1 VQIVEEKAWAG
12 VDVGKGFHWAHVVD
26 ARGTELLSR
35 RVENDEADLLAL
47 IDEALSLAGEVAW
60 AVDQPG
66 GGAALVLALLW
77 ERGQGVCYVPGLSVD
92 RARDGYRGESKTDRK
107 DARVIADQAR
117 MRGDL
122 GRLEPGD
129 DALAGLQLLLARR
142 RDLVADRTRAV
153 TRLRETL
160 LALFPALERALN
172 LTTRGPLELVARYQ
186 SSGAI
191 RRAGRKRVAAYLKKR
206 GVTKADALARRALE
220 ASEEQSIKLPAED
233 VASEI
238 VAELAGSILALK
250 ERVEALD
257 EDLAR
262 RFFSR
267 PEARVLSSFPGIGP
281 ILGAEFLVAVGDVS
295 AFGSADRL
303 AAYAGLVPAAH
314 DSGKRVG
321 NHRKGRGG
329 NKVLKR
335 VFYQSAFSSMRAVP
349 ESRAFY
355 DRKRAEGKRHTQAV
369 IALAR
374 RRVNVLWA
382 MLRDGTTFEPRSAA

>member
-26 ARGTELLSR
+26 ASGTELLSR
-35 RVENDEADLLAL
+35 RVDNDEADLLAL
-47 IDEALSLAGEVAW
+47 IDEVLSLAEDVAW

-66 GGAALVLALLW
+66 GGAALLLALLW
-77 ERGQGVCYVPGLSVD
+77 ERGQGVSYVPGLSVD

-117 MRGDL
+117 MRADL
-122 GRLEPGD
+122 GRLEPGE

-186 SSGAI
+186 SAGAV

-206 GVTKADALARRALE
+206 GVAKADALAEKAV
-220 ASEEQSIKLPAED
+220 AAAKGQGATLPAQD
-233 VASEI
+233 VAAKI
-238 VAELAGSILALK
+238 VAELAREVLALK
-250 ERVEALD
+250 RRVDVLER
-257 EDLAR
+257 DLEE
-262 RFFSR
+262 RFSAR
-267 PEARVLSSFPGIGP
+267 PEAPILSSFPGMGP

-349 ESRAFY
+349 ESRAYY

-382 MLRDGTTFEPRSAA
+382 MLRDGATFEARSAA

>member
-66 GGAALVLALLW
+66 GGAALLLALLW

-160 LALFPALERALN
+160 CSPSSRRWSGRSTLRPEDRWSWLPVTRVPAPSAER
-172 LTTRGPLELVARYQ
+172 
-186 SSGAI
+186 
-191 RRAGRKRVAAYLKKR
+191 
-206 GVTKADALARRALE
+206 DASASPPTSRSE
-220 ASEEQSIKLPAED
+220 ASP
-233 VASEI
+233 
-238 VAELAGSILALK
+238 
-250 ERVEALD
+250 
-257 EDLAR
+257 R
-262 RFFSR
+262 RTPWPGGPWR
-267 PEARVLSSFPGIGP
+267 P
-281 ILGAEFLVAVGDVS
+281 
-295 AFGSADRL
+295 
-303 AAYAGLVPAAH
+303 
-314 DSGKRVG
+314 
-321 NHRKGRGG
+321 
-329 NKVLKR
+329 
-335 VFYQSAFSSMRAVP
+335 
-349 ESRAFY
+349 
-355 DRKRAEGKRHTQAV
+355 
-369 IALAR
+369 
-374 RRVNVLWA
+374 
-382 MLRDGTTFEPRSAA
+382 PRSKASSCPRRTSPPR

>member
-1 VQIVEEKAWAG
+1 MEKKAWAG

-26 ARGTELLSR
+26 ATGTELLSR

-47 IDEALSLAGEVAW
+47 IDEVIALTQGVAW

-66 GGAALVLALLW
+66 GGAALLLALLW
-77 ERGQGVCYVPGLSVD
+77 ERGQGVSYVPGLSVN

-117 MRGDL
+117 MRADL
-122 GRLEPGD
+122 GRLEPGE
-129 DALAGLQLLLARR
+129 DALAELQLLLARR

-160 LALFPALERALN
+160 LVLFPALERALN
-172 LTTRGPLELVARYQ
+172 LTTRGPLELLARYQ
-186 SSGAI
+186 SAGAV

-206 GVTKADALARRALE
+206 GVAKADALAEKAV
-220 ASEEQSIKLPAED
+220 AAAKGQGATLPAQED
-233 VASEI
+233 VAASI
-238 VAELAGSILALK
+238 VAELAREVLALK
-250 ERVEALD
+250 GRVDVLDRDLEER
-257 EDLAR
+257 
-262 RFFSR
+262 FSAR
-267 PEARVLSSFPGIGP
+267 PEAPILASFPGMGP

-335 VFYQSAFSSMRAVP
+335 VFYQSAFSSKRAVP
-349 ESRAFY
+349 ESRAYY

-382 MLRDGTTFEPRSAA
+382 MLRDGATFEARSAA